1 MPPGAIAGPGGPDAQ
16 GHARILPVIELKSP
30 GWTPLGDGR
39 AEVVGIREG
48 VLFLRLA
55 GETGGTTEVAVEP
68 GGAFW
73 HDGSMWVLDRL
84 VVPGLRTRRES
95 RKPGPVTVAVISEQ
109 VRAPGRPA
117 YSR

>member
-1 MPPGAIAGPGGPDAQ
+1 M
-16 GHARILPVIELKSP
+16 IELKSP

-55 GETGGTTEVAVEP
+55 DEIGDTTEAAVKPGGT
-68 GGAFW
+68 FW
-73 HDGSMWVLDRL
+73 HDGSVWALDRL
-84 VVPGLRTRRES
+84 VVPGRRTRRGH
-95 RKPGPVTVAVISEQ
+95 RQPDPMTVAIISEQ
-109 VRAPGRPA
+109 VRPA